1 MRGPYPP
8 LQDSSKRKT
17 QRFTTLC
24 AHSYSDSAHI
34 SISAPFVK
42 VSTDY
47 SPLGGGIDAGPC
59 QGKGATGDEGLAHD
73 PSGVVL

>member
-1 MRGPYPP
+1 MRSPYPP

-17 QRFTTLC
+17 QRFTALS

-34 SISAPFVK
+34 SIPAPFVK

-47 SPLGGGIDAGPC
+47 NPLGGGIDAGPC
-59 QGKGATGDEGLAHD
+59 QGKGDTGDEGPAHD
-73 PSGVVL
+73 PSGGVL